1 MGFLARFLTE
11 ARRRKVFRTAG
22 LYIVGAWVLLQVAD
36 LALESLAL
44 PGEML
49 RYVWVLAFAGF
60 PLALVFGWYYDISAA
75 GIRRTSASSEGKAED
90 LSLKVPDYILVAAL
104 AIITGLVAAGVLE
117 RARIS
122 GDMGSGGI
130 AVLPLENLSGDS
142 GQDYFAA
149 GMHDALI
156 TSLSKISALRVVSR
170 TSTLRL
176 DPSLTVP
183 QIADALGVRHIIE
196 GSVAREND
204 RVRIIVQLI
213 DATTDDHIWA
223 ENFERKIESVLQL
236 QNEMARSIA
245 SAVDVRLS
253 NTEHQLLSAQR
264 SVDPEIY
271 DAYLRGMHLINQER
285 IEDRKRGIE
294 ILEGLVEKDPS
305 NARAFAGLAYGYAM
319 LGHDPVAEGIEPAS
333 KLAAARAL
341 ELDET
346 LAEAHLS
353 MGTVQLYFEWNIPAA
368 EASLRR
374 AIDLNPNLAEA
385 HLHLAFVLELY
396 GSSEDSRALGENGAR
411 LDPLSPLVLA
421 NVGAQ
426 YWAAG
431 LYDTAL
437 DYVDK
442 TLQLDPSN
450 VFVRWLEAMIYT
462 DMGEFE
468 RALLVAEGIRKD
480 PAYGFTYGVVLAR
493 SGDIDAARRELEAIE
508 PIPPNVL
515 GLILLNGALG
525 NHDEVFRWLETA
537 RDIRLAWYPWLVA
550 WFPGL
555 ESARLDPRM
564 RTLAEEIGLEDS
576 L

>member
-1 MGFLARFLTE
+1 MGYLARFLTE

-22 LYIVGAWVLLQVAD
+22 LYVVGAWVLLQVAD
-36 LALESLAL
+36 LALESLGQ

-60 PLALVFGWYYDISAA
+60 PLALIFGWYYDISVA
-75 GIRRTSASSEGKAED
+75 GIRRTSPASGGEPED

-149 GMHDALI
+149 GMQDALI

-176 DPSLTVP
+176 DPTLTVP

-196 GSVAREND
+196 GSVSREAD
-204 RVRIIVQLI
+204 RVRVIVQLI
-213 DATTDDHIWA
+213 DATTDDHVWA
-223 ENFERKIESVLQL
+223 ENFERKLESVLQL
-236 QNEMARSIA
+236 QSEMARSIA
-245 SAVDVRLS
+245 SAVDVQLS
-253 NTEHQLLSAQR
+253 NTEHEMLSVQR
-264 SVDPEIY
+264 PVDPEIY
-271 DAYLRGMHLINQER
+271 DTYLRGMHLINQER
-285 IEDRKRGIE
+285 TEDRRRGIE
-294 ILEGLVEKDPS
+294 ILEGLVEIDPS
-305 NARAFAGLAYGYAM
+305 NAQVFAGLAYGYAM

-341 ELDET
+341 ELDDT

-353 MGTVQLYFEWNIPAA
+353 LGTVQLYFEWDVPAA

-385 HLHLAFVLELY
+385 YLHLAFVLELY
-396 GSSEDSRALGENGAR
+396 GPGEDSRALGEKAAN
-411 LDPLSPLVLA
+411 LDPLSPFVLA

-426 YWAAG
+426 YWVAG
-431 LYDTAL
+431 LHDRAL
-437 DYVDK
+437 AYVGK
-442 TLQLDPSN
+442 TLQLDPGN
-450 VFVRWLEAMIYT
+450 TFVRWLEAMIYT
-462 DMGEFE
+462 DKGDFE
-468 RALLVAEGIRKD
+468 RALLVAEGIRND
-480 PAYGFTYGVVLAR
+480 PAFGFTYGVVLAR
-493 SGDIDAARRELEAIE
+493 SGDTEAARRELDAID
-508 PIPPNVL
+508 PTPRNVL
-515 GLILLNGALG
+515 ALVMLNGVLG
-525 NHDEVFRWLETA
+525 NHDELFRWLETA
-537 RDIRLAWYPWLVA
+537 RDIRLAWYPWLVV
-550 WFPGL
+550 WFPEFEG
-555 ESARLDPRM
+555 ARKEPRM
-564 RTLAEEIGLEDS
+564 RELAEDIGLEDY